1 MLYGGLL
8 RTQSHTWLLFSDK
21 LLVQSMLPRR
31 CRRWI
36 ILWLVTG
43 AVPCRLPPIAD
54 FRRLSSTYLFRTPF
68 LHDRS

>member
-21 LLVQSMLPRR
+21 MLVQSMLPRR

-43 AVPCRLPPIAD
+43 AAYHLAG
-54 FRRLSSTYLFRTPF
+54 LSRCASAVTRVRTTPTTQQ
-68 LHDRS
+68 LN